1 MKLDAILNAHA
12 FMKVERPP
20 ELWDVRTEDEPFIRL
35 LGEMIAAGL
44 SKGTPLAE
52 LTLNASNVVV
62 EQDDADESR
71 LPPAG
76 EYVAITVSG
85 NSDFGQEHTWHPE
98 AAPNAKGLLTRLHRE
113 LTVAEA
119 RYAYIRRAP
128 SQGSLT
134 VFYARERVD

>member
-20 ELWDVRTEDEPFIRL
+20 QLWDIRTEDEPFIRL

-44 SKGTPLAE
+44 SKGAPLAE

-62 EQDDADESR
+62 EEKPDENSQ

-76 EYVAITVSG
+76 DYVAITVSG
-85 NSDFGQEHTWHPE
+85 DSEFGPDDTWRPQP
-98 AAPNAKGLLTRLHRE
+98 APSGQGLLTRLHRE

-134 VFYARERVD
+134 VFYARLR